1 MSTPWFWGQEIHQD
15 QLDYHLAIRQSKIHH
30 GVQNGHQM
38 GKLAAKCI
46 STPKIEG
53 NYFIPYISS
62 MTKSHKLIILSI
74 LCVSKHGF
82 QDGTSALEVL

>member
-1 MSTPWFWGQEIHQD
+1 MATNTLECYNYTSEISRHRVVILVSTPWFWGQEIHQD

-30 GVQNGHQM
+30 GVQNGRQM

-53 NYFIPYISS
+53 NYFITYISS
-62 MTKSHKLIILSI
+62 MTKI
-74 LCVSKHGF
+74 
-82 QDGTSALEVL
+82 T